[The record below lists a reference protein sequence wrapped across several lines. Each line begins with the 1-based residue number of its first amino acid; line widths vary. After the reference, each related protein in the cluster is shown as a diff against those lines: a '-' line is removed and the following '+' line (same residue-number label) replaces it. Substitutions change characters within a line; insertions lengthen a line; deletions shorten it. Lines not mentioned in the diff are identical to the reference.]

1 MVIEVL
7 YKSFR
12 YEKFDSSAQTNSEP
26 FRAKGT
32 NILTDWNLYLGALE
46 ENGIILAE
54 HWYDGNPQHA
64 GGQVTLEGTKVPAAT
79 RQVGSA
85 MLLVSPDE
93 LDDVVWLK
101 KDGEKL
107 LWREGDELINGERF
121 FAMEQLCYSDATV
134 QSINRRAIAVFDY
147 LKHAHPTRS
156 DDEIARI
163 MGYTESAIERIR
175 DAEISQDE
183 GFVDDD
189 GGRSKRGRQHRSYR
203 RIRLRLEIERNE
215 KRSSNEPPTKL
226 QKTTQTRKEKR
237 THEDSRTNQEI

>member
-147 LKHAHPTRS
+147 LKHAHPTYS

-189 GGRSKRGRQHRSYR
+189 GEGQNEEDNTGAIGGYDFAADMTSVRDRTKR
-203 RIRLRLEIERNE
+203 E
-215 KRSSNEPPTKL
+215 
-226 QKTTQTRKEKR
+226 TQFKR
-237 THEDSRTNQEI
+237 TTNEATENHANKEGEKNT

>member
-64 GGQVTLEGTKVPAAT
+64 EGTKVPAAT

-147 LKHAHPTRS
+147 LKHAYPTHS

-163 MGYTESAIERIR
+163 MGYTESPSSAS
-175 DAEISQDE
+175 ATQKS
-183 GFVDDD
+183 
-189 GGRSKRGRQHRSYR
+189 
-203 RIRLRLEIERNE
+203 LRTRVSWTMTG
-215 KRSSNEPPTKL
+215 KVKTR
-226 QKTTQTRKEKR
+226 KTTPELSADRTSVRDRTKRETQFKR
-237 THEDSRTNQEI
+237 TTNEATENHANKEGEKNT

>member
-147 LKHAHPTRS
+147 LKHAHPTYS

-189 GGRSKRGRQHRSYR
+189 GGKVKTR
-203 RIRLRLEIERNE
+203 
-215 KRSSNEPPTKL
+215 
-226 QKTTQTRKEKR
+226 KTTPELSADMTSVRDRTKRETQFKR
-237 THEDSRTNQEI
+237 TTNEATENHANKEGEKNT

>member
-134 QSINRRAIAVFDY
+134 QSVNRRAIAVFDY
-147 LKHAHPTRS
+147 LKHAHRMMRLPASWATPNPPSSASAMQKSLRTRVS
-156 DDEIARI
+156 WTMTGKVKTR
-163 MGYTESAIERIR
+163 
-175 DAEISQDE
+175 
-183 GFVDDD
+183 
-189 GGRSKRGRQHRSYR
+189 
-203 RIRLRLEIERNE
+203 
-215 KRSSNEPPTKL
+215 
-226 QKTTQTRKEKR
+226 KTTPGLSADMTSVRDRTKRETQFKR
-237 THEDSRTNQEI
+237 TTNEATENHANKEGEKNT

>member
-134 QSINRRAIAVFDY
+134 RSINRRAIAVFDY
-147 LKHAHPTRS
+147 LKHAHPTYS

-183 GFVDDD
+183 GFWTMTGKVKT
-189 GGRSKRGRQHRSYR
+189 R
-203 RIRLRLEIERNE
+203 
-215 KRSSNEPPTKL
+215 
-226 QKTTQTRKEKR
+226 KTTPGLSADMTSVRDRTKRETQFKR
-237 THEDSRTNQEI
+237 TTNEATENHANKEGEKNT

>member
-147 LKHAHPTRS
+147 LKHAHPTYS

-163 MGYTESAIERIR
+163 MGYTASAMQK
-175 DAEISQDE
+175 S
-183 GFVDDD
+183 
-189 GGRSKRGRQHRSYR
+189 
-203 RIRLRLEIERNE
+203 LRTRVSWTMTG
-215 KRSSNEPPTKL
+215 KVKTR
-226 QKTTQTRKEKR
+226 KTTPGLSADMTSVRDRTKRETQFKR
-237 THEDSRTNQEI
+237 TTNEATENHANKEGEKNT

>member
-54 HWYDGNPQHA
+54 H
-64 GGQVTLEGTKVPAAT
+64 GQVTLEGTKVPAAT

-147 LKHAHPTRS
+147 LKHAHPTYS

-189 GGRSKRGRQHRSYR
+189 GEG
-203 RIRLRLEIERNE
+203 
-215 KRSSNEPPTKL
+215 
-226 QKTTQTRKEKR
+226 
-237 THEDSRTNQEI
+237 

>member
-147 LKHAHPTRS
+147 LKHAHPTYS

-175 DAEISQDE
+175 DAEISQDD
-183 GFVDDD
+183 GFVEMT
-189 GGRSKRGRQHRSYR
+189 GKVKTR
-203 RIRLRLEIERNE
+203 
-215 KRSSNEPPTKL
+215 
-226 QKTTQTRKEKR
+226 KTTPELSADMTSVRDRTKRETQFKR
-237 THEDSRTNQEI
+237 TTNEATENHANKEGEKNT

>member
-147 LKHAHPTRS
+147 LKHAHPTYS

-163 MGYTESAIERIR
+163 MGSGEADAVALEHAQRLIDAANEAMTRI
-175 DAEISQDE
+175 
-183 GFVDDD
+183 F
-189 GGRSKRGRQHRSYR
+189 
-203 RIRLRLEIERNE
+203 
-215 KRSSNEPPTKL
+215 
-226 QKTTQTRKEKR
+226 
-237 THEDSRTNQEI
+237 

>member
-93 LDDVVWLK
+93 L
-101 KDGEKL
+101 
-107 LWREGDELINGERF
+107 WREGDELINGERF

-147 LKHAHPTRS
+147 LKHAHPTYP

-189 GGRSKRGRQHRSYR
+189 GEGQ
-203 RIRLRLEIERNE
+203 NE
-215 KRSSNEPPTKL
+215 
-226 QKTTQTRKEKR
+226 
-237 THEDSRTNQEI
+237 EDNTGAIGGYDFG

>member
-1 MVIEVL
+1 MKVEVL
-7 YKSFR
+7 FKSHR
-12 YEKFDSSAQTNSEP
+12 YEEFDSSTQTCSEP
-26 FRAKGT
+26 YRGKGL
-32 NILTDWNLYLGALE
+32 NVLTDWNLYLGSLE
-46 ENGIILAE
+46 ENGIILVQ
-54 HWYDGNPQHA
+54 HWYDGNPASSQ
-64 GGQVTLEGTKVPAAT
+64 GKVTLEGVEVPASV
-79 RQVGSA
+79 RKVGCA

-147 LKHAHPTRS
+147 LKHAHPTYS

-183 GFVDDD
+183 DFVDDD
-189 GGRSKRGRQHRSYR
+189 GEGQ
-203 RIRLRLEIERNE
+203 NE
-215 KRSSNEPPTKL
+215 
-226 QKTTQTRKEKR
+226 
-237 THEDSRTNQEI
+237 EDNTGAIGGYDFG

>member
-32 NILTDWNLYLGALE
+32 NILTDWNLYL
-46 ENGIILAE
+46 
-54 HWYDGNPQHA
+54 DGNPQHA

-147 LKHAHPTRS
+147 LKHAHPTYS

-189 GGRSKRGRQHRSYR
+189 GEGQ
-203 RIRLRLEIERNE
+203 NE
-215 KRSSNEPPTKL
+215 
-226 QKTTQTRKEKR
+226 
-237 THEDSRTNQEI
+237 EDNTGAIGGYDFG